1 MKAYTTK
8 HILSIIGL
16 TLLIGIPFG
25 FLYGWQ
31 FCLLIACAVLCYS
44 LAVFFKNPTHP
55 VLWFGYPDWMDTKT
69 VWKNIGCNL
78 LLAIGVAAGCTA
90 LSDVCDPSIK
100 VIIITAACLLCFVS
114 GYLTRKVI
122 IMTFVDGSHTSDRAV
137 HPAATPIAKSRLQPM
152 FFHTVFVSIQSG

>member
-1 MKAYTTK
+1 MKVYTTK

-31 FCLLIACAVLCYS
+31 FCLLIACAVFCYS

-55 VLWFGYPDWMDTKT
+55 VLWFGYPDWMDTRT

-114 GYLTRKVI
+114 GYLTRKVWLNN
-122 IMTFVDGSHTSDRAV
+122 MPR
-137 HPAATPIAKSRLQPM
+137 Q
-152 FFHTVFVSIQSG
+152 